1 MKISKKKSKTKE
13 VEETDL
19 SLPDEPNEPSSS
31 ISDYSILLYGAKKIG
46 KTSLA
51 ARFPDAFFLATEPGT
66 KALRVFTRPVRTWKD
81 FDGYIKLL
89 EKKKHDF
96 KTIVVDTIDN
106 LYEYAFSHVCQK
118 HMIKHPN
125 EQNDYGATW
134 KEITELFKNG
144 VTRLLNLP
152 RSPGVIFVSHD
163 TEKEIELRSG
173 DKIDRVQPTMAKQAM
188 SIVEAVV
195 DVIVNYHYDGKR
207 RFIRLDG
214 AQDIVAG
221 CRIEEHFIREGG
233 EPRVGG
239 DRIVSIPMGDTAQ
252 EAYDNFIKAFNNEQ
266 ETVDPEH
273 PPKEKKK
280 LKIKKK

>member
-1 MKISKKKSKTKE
+1 MKISKNSKINPDE
-13 VEETDL
+13 F
-19 SLPDEPNEPSSS
+19 SLPDEPNEPSNS

-51 ARFPDAFFLATEPGT
+51 ARFPDAFFLACEPGT
-66 KALRVFTRPVRTWKD
+66 KALRVFTRPVRSWKD
-81 FDGYIKLL
+81 FEGYMKLL
-89 EKKKHDF
+89 EKKKHTF
-96 KTIVVDTIDN
+96 KTVIVDTIDN
-106 LYEYAFSHVCQK
+106 LYEYAFNHVCLK

-134 KEITELFKNG
+134 KEITELFKTG
-144 VTRLLNLP
+144 VNRLLNLP
-152 RSPGVIFVSHD
+152 RNPGVIFISHD
-163 TEKEIELRSG
+163 TEKEVELRSG

-188 SIVEAVV
+188 SVVEAVV
-195 DVIVNYHYDGKR
+195 DVIVNYHYDGKK

-221 CRIEEHFIREGG
+221 CRIEEHFIRKDG

-239 DRIVSIPMGDTAQ
+239 DRIVSIPMGNTAQ
-252 EAYDNFIKAFNNEQ
+252 DAYDNFILAFDNEQ
-266 ETVDPEH
+266 EEVDPEH

-280 LKIKKK
+280 LKIKK